1 MWAVCFHLFS
11 PHLSSLT
18 PFPLPSLSSV
28 PEEKA
33 IVQVSVVGG
42 SSQCYG
48 GSHSYGFLSLTHR
61 CESEISAHW
70 PGDFVFLLS
79 CVRCPFPYISSL
91 C

>member
-42 SSQCYG
+42 SSQCYTIFPTVSALAVKPQQPG
-48 GSHSYGFLSLTHR
+48 YRASYSPRAPALNMSKPTQHM
-61 CESEISAHW
+61 E
-70 PGDFVFLLS
+70 VKK
-79 CVRCPFPYISSL
+79 
-91 C
+91 